1 METLKLTRFHGKV
14 KFAGILFCIA
24 GVTSLAFY
32 QGPMFRSFNHHHLF
46 QNGSASGEA
55 GDTQPKKQWVLGIF
69 LMTLSNVLAGLWTV
83 LQVRTYHFIY
93 PGFRYGQHALQTAD
107 RTTCSVHAGGHLHL
121 QADFLLFFFLLK
133 EKSNLILLFKLI
145 NQGSLIEDTS
155 KLMNT
160 TLQISW
166 ASLQAFLVAVAV
178 ERDFSKWK
186 LGWNVGLAAIIYS
199 VRN

>member
-1 METLKLTRFHGKV
+1 MFMAEDTSISKL
-14 KFAGILFCIA
+14 I
-24 GVTSLAFY
+24 FY
-32 QGPMFRSFNHHHLF
+32 WFSF
-46 QNGSASGEA
+46 ER
-55 GDTQPKKQWVLGIF
+55 KK
-69 LMTLSNVLAGLWTV
+69 
-83 LQVRTYHFIY
+83 
-93 PGFRYGQHALQTAD
+93 
-107 RTTCSVHAGGHLHL
+107 
-121 QADFLLFFFLLK
+121 
-133 EKSNLILLFKLI
+133 NLILLFKLI
-145 NQGSLIEDTS
+145 NQGPLIEDTS

>member
-1 METLKLTRFHGKV
+1 METVKLTRFHGKV

-83 LQVRTYHFIY
+83 LQVRTFHLSI
-93 PGFRYGQHALQTAD
+93 PISDSIGMHCRLQTGP
-107 RTTCSVHAGGHLHL
+107 HAVFMLEDSSISKL
-121 QADFLLFFFLLK
+121 IFYCCFFLLK

-145 NQGSLIEDTS
+145 NQGPLIEDTS

-199 VRN
+199 VCN